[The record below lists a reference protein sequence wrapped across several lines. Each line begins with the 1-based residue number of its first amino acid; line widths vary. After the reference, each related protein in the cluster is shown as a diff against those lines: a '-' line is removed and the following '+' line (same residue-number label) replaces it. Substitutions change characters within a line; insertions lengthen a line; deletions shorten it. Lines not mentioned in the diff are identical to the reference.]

1 MTKFKDFRLGELF
14 DIEKIRGFNKNE
26 LIPNPYGKYDYVT
39 RTSLNNGVES
49 ITDAVPNRS
58 LNAPNTFS
66 LGLLQMTFF
75 YRERPWYAGQFVRK
89 IVPKFKANRLIMLY
103 MLTWLRSYTPRLLSV
118 LVRDVDDTFVDLT
131 IKLPVISESDGIDW
145 KYIED
150 QVKALEQDQVKKF
163 DDYLTVI
170 GLNNYQLTEEDK
182 KILQYSPH
190 FKKVKLGKTY
200 KKRGKLVSVSENGL
214 FTIIPTKKKINANR
228 VKLNGKY
235 PYVARGEGKNGIRG
249 YINYDV
255 QYLNPAN
262 TISFGQ
268 DTATM
273 YYQPD
278 AYFTGDKIQIF
289 KLNKNYGKL
298 TENIAMYLIGSI
310 RKSFADFKWGSS
322 SFALEVLA
330 NVDVKLPVTSNN
342 DIDFDYMEKYI
353 KVIQKLLIKDVVKY
367 KGKVM
372 LKTKL

>member
-118 LVRDVDDTFVDLT
+118 LVRDVDDTFADLT

-342 DIDFDYMEKYI
+342 DIDFDYMEK
-353 KVIQKLLIKDVVKY
+353 
-367 KGKVM
+367 
-372 LKTKL
+372 

>member
-1 MTKFKDFRLGELF
+1 M
-14 DIEKIRGFNKNE
+14 
-26 LIPNPYGKYDYVT
+26 
-39 RTSLNNGVES
+39 
-49 ITDAVPNRS
+49 
-58 LNAPNTFS
+58 
-66 LGLLQMTFF
+66 
-75 YRERPWYAGQFVRK
+75 
-89 IVPKFKANRLIMLY
+89 
-103 MLTWLRSYTPRLLSV
+103 
-118 LVRDVDDTFVDLT
+118 
-131 IKLPVISESDGIDW
+131 
-145 KYIED
+145 
-150 QVKALEQDQVKKF
+150 
-163 DDYLTVI
+163 
-170 GLNNYQLTEEDK
+170 
-182 KILQYSPH
+182 
-190 FKKVKLGKTY
+190 
-200 KKRGKLVSVSENGL
+200 
-214 FTIIPTKKKINANR
+214 
-228 VKLNGKY
+228 
-235 PYVARGEGKNGIRG
+235 
-249 YINYDV
+249 
-255 QYLNPAN
+255 NPAN

>member
-118 LVRDVDDTFVDLT
+118 LVRDVDDTFADLT

-150 QVKALEQDQVKKF
+150 QVK
-163 DDYLTVI
+163 
-170 GLNNYQLTEEDK
+170 
-182 KILQYSPH
+182 H
-190 FKKVKLGKTY
+190 
-200 KKRGKLVSVSENGL
+200 
-214 FTIIPTKKKINANR
+214 
-228 VKLNGKY
+228 
-235 PYVARGEGKNGIRG
+235 
-249 YINYDV
+249 
-255 QYLNPAN
+255 
-262 TISFGQ
+262 
-268 DTATM
+268 
-273 YYQPD
+273 
-278 AYFTGDKIQIF
+278 
-289 KLNKNYGKL
+289 LNK
-298 TENIAMYLIGSI
+298 
-310 RKSFADFKWGSS
+310 
-322 SFALEVLA
+322 
-330 NVDVKLPVTSNN
+330 
-342 DIDFDYMEKYI
+342 I
-353 KVIQKLLIKDVVKY
+353 K
-367 KGKVM
+367 
-372 LKTKL
+372 